1 MNAKQC
7 ALKYLSM
14 GLSVIAIAPNG
25 SKGPA
30 TVVGS
35 WLPFMTGA
43 RATPQQVDAWWPEG
57 TRNGVAIVGGI
68 LSNDL
73 AVIDIETGDAYA
85 QYRSDC
91 QQEGLLY
98 ALDSCPIVVT
108 PNGGR
113 HIYCFGVQRKN
124 LKLAKSTEGKTL
136 IEIKGS
142 NGYVLAPGSTEE
154 CHPTGLLYRWE
165 NNSLL
170 ELPAPALP
178 VDSDDFDL
186 MVTVATI
193 QNVGKFP
200 EKFTLPIQAGEIKD
214 NRKRPGDDY
223 NERADWGVI
232 LQSAG
237 WEISRIGQDK
247 IYWRRAGKDD
257 GISGTTGHCRT
268 DGSGDMLY
276 VFSSNAAPF
285 QEAKAYSKFAAYTLL
300 THDGNFSAATRAL
313 AGEGYGEPE
322 VELNFLH
329 KPKAE
334 DAPLKIE
341 PDPVTGLEY
350 EIIGKMKRDTTERVW
365 HWYGFVTGGGVTL
378 FSAIWKIGK
387 TTLLTGLLKSW
398 IEGDSFLGQKVSKC
412 KALVISEEHRDF
424 WIDRHAETGVGD
436 EDQHGVWC
444 KPFTAQ
450 MSMKQW
456 FEYVAQL
463 AFIMK
468 RDGFSV
474 LIIDTISKIW
484 PVKDENS
491 ATEVQQA
498 INALDYITKPGMSV
512 ILVHHHRKGGG
523 ENHTASRG
531 SGALSSAVDIC
542 MDFTRD
548 EGGYGNKSK
557 TRRLITTTGRC
568 GRATPYEVLI
578 DFVDEQ
584 LVRLGDKD
592 QVDATARKKSIIEVL
607 DKDNYY
613 TLEYIRE
620 ASGQREAF
628 VRKHLEALVNDGEVE
643 MIGTGGRGDKKRW
656 RIVTIKQPTQN
667 NLGDFNGSAQSF

>member
-1 MNAKQC
+1 
-7 ALKYLSM
+7 
-14 GLSVIAIAPNG
+14 
-25 SKGPA
+25 
-30 TVVGS
+30 
-35 WLPFMTGA
+35 
-43 RATPQQVDAWWPEG
+43 
-57 TRNGVAIVGGI
+57 
-68 LSNDL
+68 
-73 AVIDIETGDAYA
+73 
-85 QYRSDC
+85 
-91 QQEGLLY
+91 
-98 ALDSCPIVVT
+98 
-108 PNGGR
+108 
-113 HIYCFGVQRKN
+113 
-124 LKLAKSTEGKTL
+124 
-136 IEIKGS
+136 
-142 NGYVLAPGSTEE
+142 
-154 CHPTGLLYRWE
+154 
-165 NNSLL
+165 
-170 ELPAPALP
+170 
-178 VDSDDFDL
+178 
-186 MVTVATI
+186 MVTVAVL
-193 QNVGKFP
+193 QNVGRFP
-200 EKFTLPIQAGEIKD
+200 EKFTLPIQAGEIRD

-223 NERADWGVI
+223 NERADWATI
-232 LQSAG
+232 LQGAG

-300 THDGNFSAATRAL
+300 SHDGNFTAATRTL
-313 AGEGYGEPE
+313 AGAGFGEPE

-329 KPKAE
+329 KAKAE

-398 IEGDSFLGQKVSKC
+398 IIGDSFLGQKVDKC

-450 MSMKQW
+450 MTMKQW

-463 AFIMK
+463 AFIMQ

-498 INALDYITKPGMSV
+498 INALDFITKPGMSV

-542 MDFTRD
+542 MDFTRE

-592 QVDATARKKSIIEVL
+592 QVDTTARKKSIIEVL
-607 DKDNYY
+607 DKDTYY
-613 TLEYIRE
+613 TLDQIQE
-620 ASGQREAF
+620 ASGQRQAF

-656 RIVTIKQPTQN
+656 RKVTIQQPTQN
-667 NLGDFNGSAQSF
+667 NLGDFNGSAQSL